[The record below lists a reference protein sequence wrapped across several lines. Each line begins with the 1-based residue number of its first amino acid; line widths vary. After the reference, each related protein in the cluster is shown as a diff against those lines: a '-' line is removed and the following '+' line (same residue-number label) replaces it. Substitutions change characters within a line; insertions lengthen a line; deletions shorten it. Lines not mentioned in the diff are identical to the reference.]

1 MISNRSKI
9 SISITAFLALV
20 AGAGLSM
27 PANANSYDSA
37 TNQILFVDKNEPA
50 NSYSATVTLGA
61 PGGTPPLPSVTWNCN
76 FQTQQ
81 PNQAVFTFQVGGT
94 FSSAPAGSDN
104 AGLSNS
110 TATVSW
116 QVGGTG
122 PTVEVR
128 VSAILGNYQNAKPAY
143 FQFFVDD
150 SNFIANYNPADSVLL
165 SLDVNFNDSS
175 AFRAAPDAGADQATF
190 IDYEGASFSGLD
202 FTSNLNKSG
211 SQFCID
217 QASQQSQNQQSQNQQ
232 SQPAGQGGS
241 RTLAK
246 YSGPEFSALSSK
258 LVTVGSSSVLE
269 GKRLN
274 EVSSITIGG
283 KSATFSAT
291 SATELKLDV
300 PTLAPGIYDLVI
312 QSAAGKLTHMNAVR
326 VQAPRRS
333 LSITTVAEGRVTQNQ
348 FAEHAL
354 IASMQ
359 PRDLNR
365 VRCIVN
371 GPNLATARAQAE
383 QLCAAVRGANRH
395 IETSIV
401 EPRSTV
407 RDNKVYSRVTY
418 GWN

>member
-1 MISNRSKI
+1 MKAKQIGSWVFVALLSAVQFPAAGYATSTYTQDWFETPSSNLI
-9 SISITAFLALV
+9 
-20 AGAGLSM
+20 M
-27 PANANSYDSA
+27 SA
-37 TNQILFVDKNEPA
+37 TSTSTWAAVDAGRTVGPRSRMDFAPTSGAQTVRLTLSLGGGAVDVSGMTCQFRAGNIVASTSGSGSSLVTVSTNSTNVVCDLTFAAGSSVFGFELTSGSGGQQGFIWVGRESGISTETNSQIP
-50 NSYSATVTLGA
+50 
-61 PGGTPPLPSVTWNCN
+61 
-76 FQTQQ
+76 
-81 PNQAVFTFQVGGT
+81 
-94 FSSAPAGSDN
+94 APA
-104 AGLSNS
+104 
-110 TATVSW
+110 
-116 QVGGTG
+116 
-122 PTVEVR
+122 
-128 VSAILGNYQNAKPAY
+128 
-143 FQFFVDD
+143 
-150 SNFIANYNPADSVLL
+150 
-165 SLDVNFNDSS
+165 
-175 AFRAAPDAGADQATF
+175 
-190 IDYEGASFSGLD
+190 
-202 FTSNLNKSG
+202 
-211 SQFCID
+211 
-217 QASQQSQNQQSQNQQ
+217 
-232 SQPAGQGGS
+232 
-241 RTLAK
+241 K
-246 YSGPEFSALSSK
+246 YAGPEFSGLSVK
-258 LVTVGSSSVLE
+258 PVAAGSSSVLE

-283 KSATFSAT
+283 KSATFTAT
-291 SATELKLDV
+291 ATELKLDV
-300 PTLAPGIYDLVI
+300 PTDLAPGIYDLVI

>member
-1 MISNRSKI
+1 MTTYKSSRNLIKLATSIFIAVLVSINAPLAGNASSPWGSLSIDAQNEWAAVGQVTNISAVTI
-9 SISITAFLALV
+9 SGDASNGTPLTSANVQLYGFANPLSGGAPTAVTSGNSVVITDGSFEVKITATGQSLSVIDTSVSWVPAFGPLPDHLVVTTNLASFNSV
-20 AGAGLSM
+20 VEFEFA
-27 PANANSYDSA
+27 ANA
-37 TNQILFVDKNEPA
+37 
-50 NSYSATVTLGA
+50 
-61 PGGTPPLPSVTWNCN
+61 
-76 FQTQQ
+76 
-81 PNQAVFTFQVGGT
+81 
-94 FSSAPAGSDN
+94 
-104 AGLSNS
+104 LSTDP
-110 TATVSW
+110 TATSRRIAFIGSTGISGDFRAGFRNYFS
-116 QVGGTG
+116 GGST
-122 PTVEVR
+122 P
-128 VSAILGNYQNAKPAY
+128 
-143 FQFFVDD
+143 
-150 SNFIANYNPADSVLL
+150 DSVP
-165 SLDVNFNDSS
+165 
-175 AFRAAPDAGADQATF
+175 APT
-190 IDYEGASFSGLD
+190 
-202 FTSNLNKSG
+202 
-211 SQFCID
+211 
-217 QASQQSQNQQSQNQQ
+217 
-232 SQPAGQGGS
+232 P
-241 RTLAK
+241 AK

-269 GKRLN
+269 GKRLK

-283 KSATFSAT
+283 KSATFTAT
-291 SATELKLDV
+291 ATELKLDV

-371 GPNLATARAQAE
+371 GPNLAAARAQAE
-383 QLCAAVRGANRH
+383 QLCAAVRSANRH

-407 RDNKVYSRVTY
+407 RDNKVYARVTY